1 MKQLKGTIHSI
12 TPIETVGSNG
22 TQKRSVVLN
31 TGDQYNPHV
40 AITFMGKSIDK
51 AANLRVGQD
60 VTIDVNIG
68 SREYNGKWFTEVSGW
83 KVAIDNDELP

>member
-1 MKQLKGTIHSI
+1 
-12 TPIETVGSNG
+12 
-22 TQKRSVVLN
+22 
-31 TGDQYNPHV
+31 
-40 AITFMGKSIDK
+40 MGKSIDK

-83 KVAIDNDELP
+83 KVSIDNDELP

>member
-22 TQKRSVVLN
+22 TQKRSVVLT

-40 AITFMGKSIDK
+40 AVTFMGKSIDK
-51 AANLRVGQD
+51 AANLRAGQS
-60 VTIDVNIG
+60 VMIDVNIG

-83 KVAIDNDELP
+83 KVEVKTDDLP

>member
-1 MKQLKGTIHSI
+1 
-12 TPIETVGSNG
+12 
-22 TQKRSVVLN
+22 
-31 TGDQYNPHV
+31 
-40 AITFMGKSIDK
+40 MGKSIDK